1 MIIDFHIHYTPEEFI
16 KHKLPP
22 GGGSRVDYAQGLPM
36 YIHHPALHRLE
47 GHLEAMDLAGVDVAV
62 LSSGAGLGGSLE
74 VCRRVN
80 DLLRQEEKRYPGR
93 IRGLAHVPP
102 LGGPAALDELKRAAQ
117 DLGFKGAAIAS
128 SYGDAGLD
136 SPDLSPFYRA
146 AQDLGLYVFVHPSLG
161 APGAAAPLYQD
172 YDLFRMVGRE
182 FDLVLAVIRLISGG
196 VLDAFPR
203 LRVVI
208 SHLGGGIA
216 ALMGRIHN
224 YQDKKFWGVAD
235 DPRHGRTPK
244 HPYAYYLFERLY
256 FDTGGFFGNLNAI
269 NAALL
274 EIPASQLLF
283 GTDYPQEIRE
293 GKKIRDFVAGIRSL
307 PLPAPA
313 VKGLLGE
320 NGRPLLGL

>member
-16 KHKLPP
+16 VDKLPP
-22 GGGSRVDYAQGLPM
+22 GGGCRVDYAQGLPM

-62 LSSGAGLGGSLE
+62 LSSGPGMGGTLE

-80 DLLRQEEKRYPGR
+80 DRLRQAERRYPGR

-102 LGGPAALDELKRAAQ
+102 LGGGAALDELKRAAQ
-117 DLGFKGAAIAS
+117 ELGFKGVAMVS
-128 SYGDAGLD
+128 SYGEVGLD
-136 SPDLSPFYRA
+136 SPDLFPFYRA
-146 AQDLGLYVFVHPSLG
+146 AQELGLYVFVHPSL
-161 APGAAAPLYQD
+161 APPGAAAPLYQD

-182 FDLVLAVIRLISGG
+182 FDLVLAVIRLVSGG
-196 VLDAFPR
+196 VLDEFPG
-203 LRVVI
+203 LRFVI

-224 YQDKKFWGVAD
+224 YQDKAFWGVAA
-235 DPRHGRTPK
+235 DPRHGKTPK
-244 HPYAYYLFERLY
+244 HPYAYYLFERLS
-256 FDTGGFFGNLNAI
+256 FDTGGFFGSLNAI
-269 NAALL
+269 QAALL
-274 EIPASQLLF
+274 EIPASQLVF

-307 PLPAPA
+307 PLPPQ
-313 VKGLLGE
+313 VIQGLFSENGRGLLG
-320 NGRPLLGL
+320 L